1 MNTQKL
7 IPALIL
13 IAATAFV
20 APSASAE
27 RHSRT
32 VQVAFSYDRTAPA
45 EVIYKRLN
53 RTAERACHTPGP
65 IAFKTPR
72 AIRTCKASL
81 LNAVIDKI
89 QRVDVAAVHHRS
101 QPFMVASNN

>member
-32 VQVAFSYDRTAPA
+32 VQVAFSYDT
-45 EVIYKRLN
+45 L
-53 RTAERACHTPGP
+53 RA
-65 IAFKTPR
+65 
-72 AIRTCKASL
+72 
-81 LNAVIDKI
+81 
-89 QRVDVAAVHHRS
+89 
-101 QPFMVASNN
+101 